1 LQTETKN
8 EEILE
13 TYFPAL
19 SLSSD
24 PPHHSSEV
32 ATENKKFV
40 LSTSNRNAE
49 AGVKDEKSQKEPS
62 EMSGD

>member
-1 LQTETKN
+1 LADRDKERGD
-8 EEILE
+8 ILDI
-13 TYFPAL
+13 FSAL

-24 PPHHSSEV
+24 PPQHSSEV

-40 LSTSNRNAE
+40 LSTNNRNAE

-62 EMSGD
+62 EMCRD